1 MSKRVL
7 IVDDSMVSR
16 MMIKEIIMSQ
26 HADWECYQ
34 AASAEKAIEACRQS
48 QFDYITLDLS
58 MPGQT
63 GLDAAPEIKEHQ
75 KNARIALLT
84 ANIQSAIREK
94 ADGIGLKFLTKPI
107 NSDEILEF
115 VGQG

>member
-26 HADWECYQ
+26 HPDWECNQ
-34 AASAEKAIEACRQS
+34 AASAEKAIEACQQS
-48 QFDYITLDLS
+48 QFDFITLDLS

-63 GLDAAPEIKEHQ
+63 GLDAAPEIKSCQ
-75 KNARIALLT
+75 QNAKIALLT

-94 ADGIGLKFLTKPI
+94 ADKVGLTFLTKPI
-107 NSDEILEF
+107 NPDEVLEF
-115 VGQG
+115 VEQG